1 MNDEK
6 PNLSASRRN
15 FIKAA
20 GAGTA
25 AVALGSM
32 VIGKASAQTLPFDSE
47 HDIVVCGGGG
57 SGLPTAL
64 FARWQGNDVV
74 ILEKAASPG
83 GTAAKAAFWY
93 WVPNN
98 KAMRDAGMADPKP
111 DYLRY
116 VARLTRPDSYDPS
129 LPKLGL
135 NDWEYEMCEAIYDS
149 AAPAAELLA
158 ERGALPYRHVADV
171 PDYWAELPE
180 DKAPKGRV
188 LVPLETRPSMS
199 DGGRVA
205 IRTLT
210 AAARRDGVTIRTGHR
225 VVQVISND
233 KGEAIGVE
241 VETEEGTRQRVRARK
256 AVIFASGG
264 FTHDPEL
271 RRNFL
276 SAPVYGGCAALTNE
290 GDFIRIASKL
300 GVQLRNMNYAW
311 SCPILLEKALAKD
324 GSMSG
329 IFTMTGDSML
339 MVNKYGK
346 RVVNEKTVYN
356 ELVPTFFQWDGHKV
370 EYPNL
375 VMLSIWDKRA
385 QTYCASD
392 EYGSPIVPEG
402 GNDRHV
408 VRGETLEELA
418 TAIVAR
424 LEQYAS
430 ATGGLQLASDFLSNL
445 KSSIARFNEL
455 ARTGKDDDFLRGEL
469 AIERLFNGP
478 VKPSESNKN
487 PTMHPL
493 ADQGPYFA
501 ALITGGTLDTK
512 GGPKTN
518 SHGQVLNSSNE
529 PIPGLYGVG
538 NCVASASGRA
548 YWSGGATL
556 GPILAFALRAANQA
570 HLEPSKV

>member
-1 MNDEK
+1 MNDEQQK
-6 PNLSASRRN
+6 LATSRRN

-25 AVALGSM
+25 AMALGGLA
-32 VIGKASAQTLPFDSE
+32 VGKASAEGEPFDSE

-57 SGLPTAL
+57 GGLPAAL
-64 FARWQGNDVV
+64 FARWLGNDVV

-98 KAMRDAGMADPKP
+98 KAMRDAGMSDPKP
-111 DYLRY
+111 DFLRY
-116 VARLTRPDSYDPS
+116 VARLTRPQSYDPA
-129 LPKLGL
+129 LLRLGL
-135 NDWEYEMCEAIYDS
+135 SEWEYEMCEAIYDS
-149 AAPAAELLA
+149 AAPAADLLA
-158 ERGALPYRHVADV
+158 EKDALPYRHCADV
-171 PDYWAELPE
+171 PDYWCELPE
-180 DKAPKGRV
+180 DKASKGRV
-188 LVPLETRPSMS
+188 LVPRDARPSMS

-210 AAARRDGVTIRTGHR
+210 AAARRDGVVIRTGHR
-225 VVQVISND
+225 VAKVITND
-233 KGEAIGVE
+233 QGAAIGVE
-241 VETEEGTRQRVRARK
+241 VETEEGTRLRVRARK

-276 SAPVYGGCAALTNE
+276 NAPVYGGCAALTNE
-290 GDFIRIASKL
+290 GDFIRIASEL

-311 SCPILLEKALAKD
+311 SCPILLEKAVARD

-356 ELVPTFFQWDGHKV
+356 ELVPTFFQWDGSRA

-375 VMLSIWDKRA
+375 VMISIWDQRA

-392 EYGSPIVPEG
+392 EYGSPIVPAG
-402 GNDRHV
+402 ANDRHV
-408 VRGETLEELA
+408 IKGDTLEALA
-418 TAIVAR
+418 KAIEER
-424 LEQYAS
+424 LEKYRS
-430 ATGGLQLASDFLSNL
+430 ETGGLTLAADFLDNL
-445 KSSIARFNEL
+445 KGSVARFNAL
-455 ARTGKDDDFLRGEL
+455 AKAGKDSDFQRGEL
-469 AIERLFNGP
+469 TVEKLFNGS
-478 VKPSESNKN
+478 VKPGENSAN
-487 PTMHPL
+487 PTLHPL
-493 ADQGPYFA
+493 AGEGPYYA
-501 ALITGGTLDTK
+501 ALITGGNLDTK

-518 SHGQVLNSSNE
+518 SHGQVLDNANQ

-548 YWSGGATL
+548 YWAGGATL
-556 GPILAFALRAANQA
+556 GPILAFAYRAANKA
-570 HLEPSKV
+570 HLESKKA

>member
-1 MNDEK
+1 MNEENDK
-6 PNLSASRRN
+6 LALSRRS
-15 FIKAA
+15 FIKAGA
-20 GAGTA
+20 AGTA
-25 AVALGSM
+25 VAALSGVAGRVM
-32 VIGKASAQTLPFDSE
+32 ASDELPFDKE
-47 HDIVVCGGGG
+47 HDIVVVGGGG

-64 FARWQGNDVV
+64 FARWLGNDVV
-74 ILEKAASPG
+74 ILEKAGSPG

-98 KAMRDAGMADPKP
+98 KPMRDAGIVDDKAD
-111 DYLRY
+111 YMRY
-116 VARLTRPDSYDPS
+116 VARLTRPQSYDAS

-135 NDWEYEMCEAIYDS
+135 SDWEYEMCEAIYDS
-149 AAPAAELLA
+149 ASPAAELLA
-158 ERGALPYRHVADV
+158 ERDALPYRHCPDV
-171 PDYWAELPE
+171 PDYWYELPE
-180 DKAPKGRV
+180 DKAKKGRV
-188 LVPLETRPSMS
+188 LLPKDARPSMS

-210 AAARRDGVTIRTGHR
+210 AAAKRDGIQIRTGER
-225 VVQVISND
+225 VVKVIQND
-233 KGEAIGVE
+233 KGEAVGVE
-241 VETEEGTRQRVRARK
+241 VETEEGTRERVRARK
-256 AVIFASGG
+256 AVIFATGG

-276 SAPVYGGCAALTNE
+276 NAPVYGGCAALTNE
-290 GDFIRIASKL
+290 GDFIRISSDL

-356 ELVPTFFQWDGHKV
+356 EMVPTFFQWDGDKA

-375 VMLSIWDKRA
+375 VMFSIWDQQA
-385 QTYCASD
+385 QDNCFSD
-392 EYGSPIVPEG
+392 EYGSPIVPKG

-418 TAIVAR
+418 KNIAER
-424 LEQYAS
+424 LDKHA
-430 ATGGLQLASDFLSNL
+430 ADIGGMKLSPDFNLNL
-445 KSSIARFNEL
+445 KATLKRFNEL
-455 ARTGKDDDFLRGEL
+455 AKKGKDLDFQRGEL
-469 AIERLFNGP
+469 VIQGVFTGP
-478 VKPSESNKN
+478 VKTGRSGNL
-487 PTMHPL
+487 TMYPL
-493 ADQGPYFA
+493 AAKGPYYA
-501 ALITGGTLDTK
+501 ALITGGNLDTK

-518 SHGQVLNSSNE
+518 SHGQVLNNTNA

-538 NCVASASGRA
+538 NCVSSASGRA
-548 YWSGGATL
+548 YWAGGSTL
-556 GPILAFALRAANQA
+556 GPIIAFAYRAANQA
-570 HLEPSKV
+570 HKEPVRS

>member
-1 MNDEK
+1 MTEETEK
-6 PNLSASRRN
+6 LALSRRS
-15 FIKAA
+15 FIKAGA
-20 GAGTA
+20 AGTA
-25 AVALGSM
+25 VAALSGVAARAM
-32 VIGKASAQTLPFDSE
+32 ATEELPFDRE
-47 HDIVVCGGGG
+47 HDIVVVGGGG

-64 FARWQGNDVV
+64 FARWLGNDVV
-74 ILEKAASPG
+74 ILEKAGSPG

-98 KAMRDAGMADPKP
+98 KPMRDAGIVDEKAD
-111 DYLRY
+111 YMRY
-116 VARLTRPDSYDPS
+116 VARLSRPQSYDPS
-129 LPKLGL
+129 SPKLGL
-135 NDWEYEMCEAIYDS
+135 SDWEYEMCEAIYDS
-149 AAPAAELLA
+149 ASPAAELLA
-158 ERGALPYRHVADV
+158 ERDALPYRHCPDV
-171 PDYWAELPE
+171 PDYWYELPE
-180 DKAPKGRV
+180 DKAKKGRV
-188 LVPLETRPSMS
+188 LLPKDARPSMS

-210 AAARRDGVTIRTGHR
+210 AAAKRDGIQIRTGER
-225 VVQVISND
+225 VVKVIQNA
-233 KGEAIGVE
+233 KGEAVGVE
-241 VETEEGTRQRVRARK
+241 VETEEGTRERVRARK
-256 AVIFASGG
+256 AVIFATGG

-276 SAPVYGGCAALTNE
+276 NAPVYGGCAALTNE
-290 GDFIRIASKL
+290 GDFIRISSDL

-356 ELVPTFFQWDGHKV
+356 EMVPTFFQWDGDNS

-375 VMLSIWDKRA
+375 VMFSIWDQQA
-385 QTYCASD
+385 QDNCFSD
-392 EYGSPIVPEG
+392 EYGSPIVPKG

-418 TAIVAR
+418 KNIAER
-424 LEQYAS
+424 LDKHAADIGGMKLS
-430 ATGGLQLASDFLSNL
+430 ADFNLNL
-445 KSSIARFNEL
+445 KATLKRFNEM
-455 ARTGKDDDFLRGEL
+455 AKKGKDLDFQRGERV
-469 AIERLFNGP
+469 IQGVFTGP
-478 VKPSESNKN
+478 VKAGRSGNL
-487 PTMHPL
+487 TMYPL
-493 ADQGPYFA
+493 APKGPYYA
-501 ALITGGTLDTK
+501 ALITGGNLDTK

-518 SHGQVLNSSNE
+518 SHGQVLNNANA

-548 YWSGGATL
+548 YWAGGSTL
-556 GPILAFALRAANQA
+556 GPIIAFAYRAANQA
-570 HLEPSKV
+570 HKEPVRS

>member
-1 MNDEK
+1 MNDENQK
-6 PNLSASRRN
+6 LALSRRS
-15 FIKAA
+15 FIKAGA
-20 GAGTA
+20 AGTA
-25 AVALGSM
+25 VAALAGVAGQAM
-32 VIGKASAQTLPFDSE
+32 ASDELPFDRE
-47 HDIVVCGGGG
+47 HDIVVVGGGG

-64 FARWQGNDVV
+64 FSRWLGNDVV
-74 ILEKAASPG
+74 ILEKAGSPG

-98 KAMRDAGMADPKP
+98 KPMRDAGMVDEKP
-111 DYLRY
+111 DYMRY
-116 VARLTRPDSYDPS
+116 VARLTRPQSYDAS

-135 NDWEYEMCEAIYDS
+135 SDWEYEMCEAIYES
-149 AAPAAELLA
+149 ASPAAELLA
-158 ERGALPYRHVADV
+158 ERDALPYRHCPDV
-171 PDYWAELPE
+171 PDYWSELSE
-180 DKAPKGRV
+180 DKAKKGRV
-188 LVPLETRPSMS
+188 LVPKEARPSMS

-210 AAARRDGVTIRTGHR
+210 AAAKRDGVQIRTGER
-225 VVQVISND
+225 VVKVILNSR
-233 KGEAIGVE
+233 GEAIGVE
-241 VETEEGTRQRVRARK
+241 VETEEGMRQRVKARK
-256 AVIFASGG
+256 AVIFATGG

-276 SAPVYGGCAALTNE
+276 NAPVYGGCAALTNE
-290 GDFIRIASKL
+290 GDFIRIASDL

-329 IFTMTGDSML
+329 IFTMNGDSML

-356 ELVPTFFQWDGHKV
+356 EMVPTFFQWDGDKA

-375 VMLSIWDKRA
+375 VMFSIWDQRA
-385 QTYCASD
+385 QDYCSSD
-392 EYGSPIVPEG
+392 EYGSPIVPKG

-418 TAIVAR
+418 MNIAAR
-424 LEQYAS
+424 LDKH
-430 ATGGLQLASDFLSNL
+430 ASDIGGMKLSPDFNLNL
-445 KSSIARFNEL
+445 KATFKRFNEL
-455 ARTGKDDDFLRGEL
+455 AKKGKDLDFHRGEL
-469 AIERLFNGP
+469 VIQSVFNGP
-478 VKPSESNKN
+478 VKPDRTGNL
-487 PTMHPL
+487 TLYPL
-493 ADQGPYFA
+493 ASKGPYYA
-501 ALITGGTLDTK
+501 ALITGGNLDTK

-518 SHGQVLNSSNE
+518 SVGQVLNNANA

-548 YWSGGATL
+548 YWSGGSTL
-556 GPILAFALRAANQA
+556 GPIIAFAYRAANQA
-570 HLEPSKV
+570 HTEPGRS

>member
-1 MNDEK
+1 MNDEQQK
-6 PNLSASRRN
+6 LSSSRRN

-32 VIGKASAQTLPFDSE
+32 VIGKASAQTQPFDSE

-64 FARWQGNDVV
+64 FARWLGNDVV

-98 KAMRDAGMADPKP
+98 KAMRDAGIADPKP

-116 VARLTRPDSYDPS
+116 VARLTRPQSYDPS

-135 NDWEYEMCEAIYDS
+135 SDWEYEMCEAIYDS

-158 ERGALPYRHVADV
+158 EKDALPYRHVADV

-188 LVPLETRPSMS
+188 LVPRDTRPSMS

-210 AAARRDGVTIRTGHR
+210 AAARRDGVVMRTGHR
-225 VVQVISND
+225 VMQVILNE

-241 VETEEGTRQRVRARK
+241 VETEEGIRQRVRARK

-276 SAPVYGGCAALTNE
+276 NTPVYGGCAALTNE

-311 SCPILLEKALAKD
+311 SCPVLLEKALVKD

-356 ELVPTFFQWDGHKV
+356 ELVPTFAQWDAQRA

-375 VMLSIWDKRA
+375 VMLSIWDKRS
-385 QTYCASD
+385 QDYSASD
-392 EYGSPIVPEG
+392 EYGSPIVPAG

-408 VRGETLEELA
+408 LVGDTLEALA
-418 TAIVAR
+418 AAIAVR
-424 LEQYAS
+424 LEQYVS
-430 ATGGLQLASDFLSNL
+430 ATGGLQLSTDFLSNL
-445 KSSIARFNEL
+445 KGSIARFNEL
-455 ARTGKDDDFLRGEL
+455 ARTGKDEDFHRGEL
-469 AIERLFNGP
+469 AVEQLFNGH
-478 VKPSESNKN
+478 VKPDETGKN
-487 PTMHPL
+487 PTMYPL
-493 ADQGPYFA
+493 AEQGPYFA

-518 SHGQVLNSSNE
+518 SHGQVLDNANR

-556 GPILAFALRAANQA
+556 GPILAFAYRAANQA
-570 HLEPSKV
+570 HLEPGKV